1 MSLFDYFIELSMFF
15 FLSLAVLY
23 CMRKVGYAIGL
34 VDKPNARKLH
44 QGSVPLVGGI
54 SICITVMYFLYVNRN
69 HIFNAEL
76 FAACLSVLV
85 LIGVA
90 DDRFDI
96 SYKLRMGIQAVLT
109 LIMTHYTGLTLT
121 HIGNALG
128 FGVWEFPKYVDT
140 VVTLFAVIGA
150 INAFNMVD
158 GIDGLLGGLTIVV
171 FASLGIVFCAHDL
184 MQAAYFTLVLI
195 VIIIP
200 FVLFNLGYFGK
211 VRKVFMGD
219 AGSMMIGFTVIW
231 ILIGGTQEA
240 QHGQYVIRP
249 VTALWL
255 IAVPLIDMMAIM
267 IRRIRKGHSPFH
279 PDREHFH
286 HIMQRIGFTPR
297 ESLVVICLV
306 QIIYS
311 TIGLLAEYANVP
323 EYIMF
328 YTIVLCFLCHTYWM
342 THSFQMAKIVRKWKK
357 TQNLPSE
364 EQPTS

>member
-1 MSLFDYFIELSMFF
+1 MSLFDSLVELSMFF

-54 SICITVMYFLYVNRN
+54 SICITVMYFLYVNADELL
-69 HIFNAEL
+69 HPQL
-76 FAACLSVLV
+76 FASCLSVLV

-109 LIMTHYTGLTLT
+109 LVMIHYTGLTLS

-128 FGVWEFPKYVDT
+128 FGVWTFPPYVDI

-171 FASLGIVFCAHDL
+171 FASLGIVFYSHDL
-184 MQAAYFTLVLI
+184 YQSAYFAAVFI
-195 VIIIP
+195 VIVVP

-231 ILIGGTQEA
+231 SLIGGTQGI
-240 QHGQYVIRP
+240 HGDYVIRP

-306 QIIYS
+306 QVVYS
-311 TIGLLAEYANVP
+311 TIGLVGEAFGVP

-328 YTIVLCFLCHTYWM
+328 YTIVGCFLFHTYWM

-357 TQNLPSE
+357 LEDEPVKDTL
-364 EQPTS
+364 

>member
-1 MSLFDYFIELSMFF
+1 
-15 FLSLAVLY
+15 
-23 CMRKVGYAIGL
+23 
-34 VDKPNARKLH
+34 
-44 QGSVPLVGGI
+44 
-54 SICITVMYFLYVNRN
+54 
-69 HIFNAEL
+69 
-76 FAACLSVLV
+76 
-85 LIGVA
+85 
-90 DDRFDI
+90 
-96 SYKLRMGIQAVLT
+96 IQAILT
-109 LIMTHYTGLTLT
+109 LVMIHHTGLTLT

-128 FGVWEFPKYVDT
+128 FGVWHFPPIVDT

-171 FASLGIVFCAHDL
+171 FASLGVVFYSHGL
-184 MQAAYFTLVLI
+184 ERPTYFAAVFITI
-195 VIIIP
+195 TIP

-231 ILIGGTQEA
+231 ILIGGTQNSTEE
-240 QHGQYVIRP
+240 YVIRP

-297 ESLVVICLV
+297 ESLVVICAV
-306 QIIYS
+306 QVLYS
-311 TIGLLAEYANVP
+311 TVGLLGEYFQVP

-328 YTIVLCFLCHTYWM
+328 YTIVGCFLFHTYWM
-342 THSFQMAKIVRKWKK
+342 THSFQLAKIVRKWKK
-357 TQNLPSE
+357 LEDVPVE
-364 EQPTS
+364 ERV

>member
-1 MSLFDYFIELSMFF
+1 MSFFDYLIELSMFF

-23 CMRKVGYAIGL
+23 CMRKVGYAVGL

-54 SICITVMYFLYVNRN
+54 SICITVLYFLYVN
-69 HIFNAEL
+69 AEDLEYPGL
-76 FAACLSVLV
+76 FASCLTILV
-85 LIGVA
+85 LIGVT

-109 LIMTHYTGLTLT
+109 LVMIHYTGLTLT

-128 FGVWEFPKYVDT
+128 FGAWHFPPVVDT
-140 VVTLFAVIGA
+140 IVTLFAVIGA

-171 FASLGIVFCAHDL
+171 FASLGLVFYAHGL
-184 MQAAYFTLVLI
+184 EEPTYFAMVFITI
-195 VIIIP
+195 TIP

-231 ILIGGTQEA
+231 ILIGGTQMA
-240 QHGQYVIRP
+240 DDTYVIRP

-297 ESLVVICLV
+297 EALVVICSV
-306 QIIYS
+306 QILYS
-311 TIGLLAEYANVP
+311 TIGLLGEYFQVP

-328 YTIVLCFLCHTYWM
+328 YTIVGCFLFHTYWM

-357 TQNLPSE
+357 LEDVPVE
-364 EQPTS
+364 ERV